1 MEPGDIAT
9 WAGIL
14 ITLVISLL
22 ARRDTKRQAEI
33 AEEANIASQAQVEAA
48 QRRAIAVEDSL
59 TEALRLLAESQP
71 AAHPPDPAP
80 SRPAEPDAVRWT
92 LERRGKQSY
101 LLRNVGTVT
110 ASGVHID
117 RDRTTPIV
125 RNLPESATV
134 RPGESVQFLMAPT
147 FGNPLPGEVWVE
159 WDGHSEPEA
168 VPLPG

>member
-9 WAGIL
+9 WIGIA
-14 ITLVISLL
+14 ITLVIALV
-22 ARRDTKRQAEI
+22 ARHDTRRQAQI
-33 AEEANIASQAQVEAA
+33 ADEANIASQAQVEAA
-48 QRRAIAVEDSL
+48 ERRAIAVEDSL
-59 TEALRLLAESQP
+59 TEALRLLASSQQG
-71 AAHPPDPAP
+71 AQVLPPGTALPP
-80 SRPAEPDAVRWT
+80 VEPDEVQWT

-101 LLRNVGTVT
+101 LLRNVGTAT

-125 RNLPESATV
+125 RNLPENATV

-159 WDGHSEPEA
+159 WDDHAPLSI
-168 VPLPG
+168 PLPG